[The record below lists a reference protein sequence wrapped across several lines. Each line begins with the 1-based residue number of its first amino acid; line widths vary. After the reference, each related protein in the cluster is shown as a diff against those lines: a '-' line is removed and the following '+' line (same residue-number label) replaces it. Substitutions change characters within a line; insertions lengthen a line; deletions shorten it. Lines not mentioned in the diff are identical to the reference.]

1 MVKYSFELKLKIVE
15 DYLSG
20 QGGYKFLSEKYHLK
34 NRQQIVNWVA
44 SYKKYGA
51 TGLRRKHQKKFMI
64 VCLSLMR

>member
-20 QGGYKFLSEKYHLK
+20 QGGYKFPSEKYHLK
-34 NRQQIVNWVA
+34 SRQQIVNWVA

-51 TGLRRKHQKKFMI
+51 TGLRQTQQR
-64 VCLSLMR
+64 